1 MSEEFNRLFLMY
13 RYVGAYLYGA
23 LHIVRGDVQS
33 QETSYPFIIS
43 KKYRGSEVVY
53 GSVLNLI
60 VKVAGAMFRFDRCQR
75 GLDKTMPEE
84 FRTSIQANIQNDQV
98 TYQLPEGD
106 LSEAILHQVNEGLE
120 DAILLSS
127 LHLRTLLEVFSG
139 KGDRQ
144 ISLYDYEDNR
154 IGTVSLKDIAD
165 LLMHHRYFVVRD
177 GYLCDVYSGAEQLK
191 SQRLFGSKIEVQEL
205 FSSTFDLLGGIR
217 IRDVAGMLRSRLE
230 RLSVDSE
237 PRDIIF
243 LIQNIHS
250 LSLLIRDRIS
260 DSRFP
265 QMLELLFRELRERQ
279 HTEMDRHPEIPEMTF
294 AYAFEPPTF
303 KIADELSTRQL
314 SMDIKINGK
323 VENFLFGYEE
333 FFGALTGIYG
343 DDALVSLEKLK
354 EKSNSTAETN
364 WERP

>member
-1 MSEEFNRLFLMY
+1 MQVNNRLFLMY

-43 KKYRGSEVVY
+43 KKYRGSEIVY
-53 GSVLNLI
+53 GSVLSLI
-60 VKVAGAMFRFDRCQR
+60 DKVAGAMFRFDRWQR

-84 FRTSIQANIQNDQV
+84 FRTSIQANVQGDRV
-98 TYQLPEGD
+98 TYQLPE
-106 LSEAILHQVNEGLE
+106 SEFSKAILHQIDECLE

-144 ISLYDYEDNR
+144 IDLYDYEDNR
-154 IGTVSLKDIAD
+154 IGTVSIKDIAD

-177 GYLCDVYSGAEQLK
+177 GYLCDVYSGAEQLN

-205 FSSTFDLLGGIR
+205 FNATFDLLGGIR
-217 IRDVAGMLRSRLE
+217 IGDFVGMLRSRLE

-250 LSLLIRDRIS
+250 LFLLVRDRIS
-260 DSRFP
+260 DNRFP

-279 HTEMDRHPEIPEMTF
+279 HAEMDRHPGIPEMTF

-333 FFGALTGIYG
+333 FFGALTGTYG
-343 DDALVSLEKLK
+343 DDALVSLEQLK
-354 EKSNSTAETN
+354 EKSNSTAATS
-364 WERP
+364 WEKP